1 MTFNR
6 TINFMA
12 LRKFFFVVAIVLT
25 VGAIASLAVKQ
36 LNLGLDFT
44 GGALVELNYDSPADL
59 ESIRGTLA
67 AEGWDDAIV
76 QNFGASTDVL
86 IRLASDDPDLG
97 SQIARLIQNEDGSEV
112 SIKRVEFI
120 GPQVG
125 EELRDKGGLGMLLAM
140 GGILLYVSLRFQ
152 MKFAVAAIAALVH
165 DVIFT
170 LGFFAFFGLSF
181 DLTVLAAVLAVIGYS
196 LNDTIVVFD
205 RIRENLRIMR
215 KGELEEIINI
225 STTQTLARTLATSA
239 STLLVLIALYLFG
252 GENIQGF
259 ALALI
264 VGVAIGT
271 YSSIYVS
278 NGLLITFNLTREDL
292 IPAQTDDS
300 AVDDRP

>member
-1 MTFNR
+1 MLTKN
-6 TINFMA
+6 TIKFMS
-12 LRKFFFVVAIVLT
+12 LRKFFFAVAVVLMI
-25 VGAIASLAVKQ
+25 GSIASLAIKQ

-44 GGALVELNYDSPADL
+44 GGALIELNYAEPADL

-67 AEGWDDAIV
+67 DAGWDGAVV
-76 QNFGASTDVL
+76 QNFGSSRDVL
-86 IRLASDDPDLG
+86 IRLASENPDLG
-97 SQIARLIQNEDGSEV
+97 AEIARLIQTEEGGDV
-112 SIKRVEFI
+112 TIKRVEFI

-152 MKFAVAAIAALVH
+152 MKFAVSAIVALVH

-170 LGFFAFFGLSF
+170 LGVFSFFGLSF
-181 DLTVLAAVLAVIGYS
+181 DLTVLAALLAVIGYS

-205 RIRENLRIMR
+205 RVRENLRLMR
-215 KGELEEIINI
+215 KTELEEVIDI

-239 STLLVLIALYLFG
+239 STLLVLFALYFFG

-264 VGVAIGT
+264 VGVGIGT

-278 NGLLITFNLTREDL
+278 NGLLMTMNLTREDL
-292 IPAQTDDS
+292 IPPQLEEA

>member
-1 MTFNR
+1 MITSK
-6 TINFMA
+6 TINFMG
-12 LRKFFFVVAIVLT
+12 LRKFFFAVAIILMI
-25 VGAIASLAVKQ
+25 GSIASLAVKQ

-44 GGALVELNYDSPADL
+44 GGALVELRYESAADL
-59 ESIRGTLA
+59 AEVRTILRA
-67 AEGWDDAIV
+67 AGYDDAVV

-97 SQIARLIQNEDGSEV
+97 SRIAEIIQSEDGSQVTIER
-112 SIKRVEFI
+112 IEFI

-125 EELRDKGGLGMLLAM
+125 EELRDQGGLGMLLAM

-152 MKFAVAAIAALVH
+152 MKFAVASIVALVH

-170 LGFFAFFGLSF
+170 LGVFSLFGLSF
-181 DLTVLAAVLAVIGYS
+181 DLTVLAALLAVIGYS

-205 RIRENLRIMR
+205 RVRENLRVMR
-215 KGELEEIINI
+215 TADLEEIINV

-239 STLLVLIALYLFG
+239 STLLVLFALYFFG

-264 VGVAIGT
+264 IGVGIGT
-271 YSSIYVS
+271 YSSIYVA
-278 NGLLITFNLTREDL
+278 NGLLMTMKLTREDL
-292 IPAQTDDS
+292 IPPQIEEEA
-300 AVDDRP
+300 DDRP

>member
-1 MTFNR
+1 MTFNK

-25 VGAIASLAVKQ
+25 VGSIASLAIKQ

-59 ESIRGTLA
+59 ESIRGVLA

-97 SQIARLIQNEDGSEV
+97 SRIARLIQNEDGSEV
-112 SIKRVEFI
+112 SIKRIEFI

-125 EELRDKGGLGMLLAM
+125 EELRDKGGLGMMLAM
-140 GGILLYVSLRFQ
+140 AGILLYVSLRFQ
-152 MKFAVAAIAALVH
+152 MKFAVAAIVALVH

-205 RIRENLRIMR
+205 RVRENLRIMR

-239 STLLVLIALYLFG
+239 STLLVLFALYFFG

-278 NGLLITFNLTREDL
+278 NGLLMTFKLTREDL
-292 IPAQTDDS
+292 IPAQADDS

>member
-1 MTFNR
+1 MITSK
-6 TINFMA
+6 TIKFMG
-12 LRKFFFVVAIVLT
+12 LRRLFYAVAIVLMICS
-25 VGAIASLAVKQ
+25 IASLAVKQ

-44 GGALVELNYDSPADL
+44 GGALVELQYESAADL
-59 ESIRGTLA
+59 SEVRTILRA
-67 AEGWDDAIV
+67 AGYDDAVV

-97 SQIARLIQNEDGSEV
+97 SRIAEIVRGEESGEV
-112 SIKRVEFI
+112 TVKRIEFI

-125 EELRDKGGLGMLLAM
+125 EELRDQGGLGMLLAM

-152 MKFAVAAIAALVH
+152 MKFAVASIVALVH

-170 LGFFAFFGLSF
+170 LGIFSFFGISF
-181 DLTVLAAVLAVIGYS
+181 DLTVLAALLAVIGYS

-205 RIRENLRIMR
+205 RVRENLRVMR
-215 KGELEEIINI
+215 NVELEEVINV

-239 STLLVLIALYLFG
+239 STLLVLFALYFFG

-264 VGVAIGT
+264 IGVGIGT
-271 YSSIYVS
+271 YSSIYVA
-278 NGLLITFNLTREDL
+278 NGLLMTMNLTREDL
-292 IPAQTDDS
+292 IPPQIEEEA
-300 AVDDRP
+300 DDRP

>member
-1 MTFNR
+1 MITNR

-12 LRKFFFVVAIVLT
+12 LRKFFFAVAVVLM
-25 VGAIASLAVKQ
+25 VGSIASLAIKQ

-44 GGALVELNYDSPADL
+44 GGALVELNYDNPADL
-59 ESIRGTLA
+59 EAIRATLR
-67 AEGWDDAIV
+67 AEGWDEAIV
-76 QNFGASTDVL
+76 QYFGASTDVL
-86 IRLASDDPDLG
+86 IRLASVDPDLG
-97 SQIARLIQNEDGSEV
+97 SQIARLMQNEDGSEV
-112 SIKRVEFI
+112 SVKRVEFI

-140 GGILLYVSLRFQ
+140 AGILLYVSLRFQ
-152 MKFAVAAIAALVH
+152 MKFAVGAIVALVH

-170 LGFFAFFGLSF
+170 LGFFSLLGLSF
-181 DLTVLAAVLAVIGYS
+181 DLTVLAALLAVIGYS

-205 RIRENLRIMR
+205 RVRENLRIMR
-215 KGELEEIINI
+215 KADLKDIINV

-239 STLLVLIALYLFG
+239 STLLVLLALYFFG

-264 VGVAIGT
+264 VGVGIGT

-278 NGLLITFNLTREDL
+278 NGLLMTMNLTRDDL
-292 IPAQTDDS
+292 IPPQIEE

>member
-1 MTFNR
+1 MITDK

-12 LRKFFFVVAIVLT
+12 LRKFFFAVAVVLMI
-25 VGAIASLAVKQ
+25 GSIASLAIKQ

-44 GGALVELNYDSPADL
+44 GGALVELNYTSPADL
-59 ESIRGTLA
+59 EAIRATLRE
-67 AEGWDDAIV
+67 EGWDDAIV

-97 SQIARLIQNEDGSEV
+97 SQIARLIQNEDGSDV

-140 GGILLYVSLRFQ
+140 AGILLYVSLRFQ
-152 MKFAVAAIAALVH
+152 MKFAVAAIVALVH

-170 LGFFAFFGLSF
+170 LGFFSILGLSF
-181 DLTVLAAVLAVIGYS
+181 DLTVLAALLAVIGYS

-205 RIRENLRIMR
+205 RVRENLRIMR
-215 KGELEEIINI
+215 KADLEEIINV

-239 STLLVLIALYLFG
+239 STLLVLLALYFFG

-264 VGVAIGT
+264 VGVGVGT

-278 NGLLITFNLTREDL
+278 NGLLMTMNLTREDL
-292 IPAQTDDS
+292 IPPQIEE

>member
-1 MTFNR
+1 MIINK
-6 TINFMA
+6 TIKFMA
-12 LRKFFFVVAIVLT
+12 LRKFFFAVAIVLM
-25 VGAIASLAVKQ
+25 VGSIASLAIKQ

-44 GGALVELNYDSPADL
+44 GGALIELNYDSPADL
-59 ESIRGTLA
+59 EGIRGVLR

-86 IRLASDDPDLG
+86 IRLPSDDPDLG

-112 SIKRVEFI
+112 TIKRIEFI

-125 EELRDKGGLGMLLAM
+125 EELRDQGGLGMLLAM

-152 MKFAVAAIAALVH
+152 MKFAVGAIVAIVH

-205 RIRENLRIMR
+205 RVRENLRIMR
-215 KGELEEIINI
+215 KADLEEIINV
-225 STTQTLARTLATSA
+225 STTQTLARTLATSF
-239 STLLVLIALYLFG
+239 STILVLLALFYFG
-252 GENIQGF
+252 GENIHGF
-259 ALALI
+259 ATALLI
-264 VGVAIGT
+264 GVCVGT

-278 NGLLITFNLTREDL
+278 NGLLMTLKLTREDL
-292 IPAQTDDS
+292 IPTQVEEALDE
-300 AVDDRP
+300 RP